1 MLLMK
6 DELDETIY
14 YPASQRVNIP
24 YISRKKLEKNTKKI
38 EKKVKKGLTRI
49 VFYS

>member
-1 MLLMK
+1 MK

-24 YISRKKLEKNTKKI
+24 YISRKKLEKNTKK
-38 EKKVKKGLTRI
+38 VKKNLD
-49 VFYS
+49 FYKNMS

>member
-1 MLLMK
+1 MK

-38 EKKVKKGLTRI
+38 KKK
-49 VFYS
+49 